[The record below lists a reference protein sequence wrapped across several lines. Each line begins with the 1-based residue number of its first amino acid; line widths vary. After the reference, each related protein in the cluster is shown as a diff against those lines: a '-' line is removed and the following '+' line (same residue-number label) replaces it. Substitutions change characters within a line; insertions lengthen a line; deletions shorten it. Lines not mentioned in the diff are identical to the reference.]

1 MEAQAYRDSL
11 SKTPPEASN
20 ERKQTIYRVTLDN
33 VTLFQWVGIT
43 RIGRDLKLE
52 IHCIQD
58 GTGSAEDSRS
68 AQGVLAASLMAT
80 VASSP

>member
-11 SKTPPEASN
+11 SNTPPEASN

-43 RIGRDLKLE
+43 RIGRDSKLE
-52 IHCIQD
+52 IHCIQG
-58 GTGSAEDSRS
+58 GTGSAENSLS

-80 VASSP
+80 VARSP